1 MTRVSSLT
9 VLNVVQENRKMV
21 TKVVGYKRLKRVIYM
36 SREEK
41 KEFPTFSGF
50 VKFLAT
56 ESNVMCDPTNLRSG
70 KFNEEK
76 KRAREPRKDLRLQ
89 IYKSVIN
96 TDMRNFATKSEEKEQ
111 NNGNPPY

>member
-50 VKFLAT
+50 VKF
-56 ESNVMCDPTNLRSG
+56 
-70 KFNEEK
+70 
-76 KRAREPRKDLRLQ
+76 
-89 IYKSVIN
+89 
-96 TDMRNFATKSEEKEQ
+96 FATYIHTYKLYLTTLASSAKFAGFHKGREKQ
-111 NNGNPPY
+111 NIFTSKKNTKRV